1 MKETISR
8 FAPPTFLIVLGLGLV
23 ITAFTSNQNALF
35 ITAGFSI
42 IVAGLIT
49 LLNAMGFITNKT
61 AMMIAIVLIGLAGY
75 LGFANYKS
83 IDGPIQFNKEKKIR
97 YAEVIQN
104 LKDLREVE
112 LAYKKEHKVFCGSMD
127 TLMNFLKN
135 DSVYMVKMFGNVPD
149 TLTEAEA
156 LEQGIIRRDTTLF
169 PAYEIAFN
177 DEYMSTRDPKYPLD
191 MDKLRYVPYTDK
203 VEFAIEAGEITRSS
217 GAKVQVFEIRDAAPF
232 DENDVMMVGSMTEP
246 TISGNWKEEK

>member
-169 PAYEIAFN
+169 Q
-177 DEYMSTRDPKYPLD
+177 
-191 MDKLRYVPYTDK
+191 K
-203 VEFAIEAGEITRSS
+203 VH
-217 GAKVQVFEIRDAAPF
+217 
-232 DENDVMMVGSMTEP
+232 
-246 TISGNWKEEK
+246 